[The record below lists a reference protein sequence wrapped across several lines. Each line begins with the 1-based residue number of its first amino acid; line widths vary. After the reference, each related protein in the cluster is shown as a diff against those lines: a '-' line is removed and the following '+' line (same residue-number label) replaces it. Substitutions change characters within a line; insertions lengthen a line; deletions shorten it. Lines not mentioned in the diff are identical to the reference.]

1 MAVLGSSGDTGPSSA
16 VRRLRDRLREL
27 YFGADRRAA
36 RFNWLL
42 LAFDVA
48 TLAFFVLATF
58 VHDAP
63 WLIEAEFV
71 LGILLLLEFAARTL
85 AAPDPARHLL
95 LPSAIADLVVVASLL
110 LPAVLGNFA
119 FLRILRAVRLLR
131 SHHVLGQLRRH
142 SPFVARHFRA
152 IRDAT
157 DLVVFVFV
165 MSAVVWVQQHGAN
178 PEMRTYVDALY
189 FTVTALTTTGFGDIV
204 PVGTLGRLLTVVIM
218 IVGITLFI
226 RLAQSLLRPAKV
238 EYPCPRCGLL
248 LHDPDAVHCKHCGE
262 PLAIPTEG
270 A

>member
-1 MAVLGSSGDTGPSSA
+1 MAVLGSGGTGPASGFA
-16 VRRLRDRLREL
+16 RLRDRLREL
-27 YFGADRRAA
+27 YYGADRRAA
-36 RFNWLL
+36 VFNWLL
-42 LAFDVA
+42 LAFDVL
-48 TLAFFVLATF
+48 TLAFFVAVTF
-58 VHDAP
+58 LGDAP
-63 WLIEAEFV
+63 WLMEAELA
-71 LGILLLLEFAARTL
+71 LGVVLLLEFAARTV
-85 AAPDPARHLL
+85 AAPHPARHLL
-95 LPSAIADLVVVASLL
+95 LPSSLADLLVVVSLL
-110 LPAVLGNFA
+110 LPAVVGNFA

-131 SHHVLGQLRRH
+131 SHHVLGRLRRH
-142 SPFVARHFRA
+142 SPFVRRHYRA

-165 MSAVVWVQQHGAN
+165 MSAVVYVQQHGDN

-204 PVGTLGRLLTVVIM
+204 PVGTVGRLLTVMIM

-262 PLAIPTEG
+262 QLAIPTEG